1 MRRASRPNR
10 SIKTAMFTLK
20 RFSTCHRAVVK
31 GSATLTVLG
40 VLAAGCASAEP
51 DDSTQGSA
59 ATLARADAA
68 SINDGVSAVADEPVG
83 LLSSVLGRIAT
94 PAQPLLA
101 LAANEDD
108 ESAGTAANDLLQRVA
123 AAEEKLSLAL
133 DTAALFAGE
142 DGLLNFGDVRATL
155 ECTEPQEFKGITLFA
170 LDRAIARG
178 SGLKARALTGLKQRI
193 EQNQPIPPPDPS
205 LGLLDFLSG
214 DATKREAFI
223 NSEINRRVAET
234 IARECKAP
242 LPELSSR
249 GVFDVIRT
257 RCPAALEMRAQGI
270 LMGVF
275 GMRDAQLS
283 TDSGGSCTGRKLT
296 LARVQQLYSTFVPGS
311 GPAPKSAGPIADFA
325 RVQASKYFGPQDAQ
339 ATGPVTKVRG
349 AFAFAEGVLPAALR
363 IEPRL
368 EGGLPVGALRAL
380 LSGVGQGERS
390 GLLAKV
396 RALGRLSTCTAHGV
410 AFVGKTGA
418 PQRSASPIANYPSE
432 DVVRALFDPSVS
444 EQAALPSLRIYAA
457 TAPEI
462 SLESLQAEAKAN
474 KRGAVFHKTTQDGQT
489 TYVHQAISSID
500 FWGHS
505 SYVGRQEMRLEAS
518 GQVST
523 TMLHVDQEVDGEFVS
538 TLLVPTASGHEET
551 AFEGYAVSRPM
562 PGQAPQLCLRTR

>member
-1 MRRASRPNR
+1 
-10 SIKTAMFTLK
+10 MFTSK
-20 RFSTCHRAVVK
+20 WFGTSRRAVVK
-31 GSATLTVLG
+31 GSAALTIFG

-59 ATLARADAA
+59 ATTARADAA

-83 LLSSVLGRIAT
+83 LLSSVLGRLAAPT
-94 PAQPLLA
+94 QPLLA
-101 LAANEDD
+101 LAANREDD
-108 ESAGTAANDLLQRVA
+108 AAGTAAQDLVQRLEL
-123 AAEEKLSLAL
+123 AEAKLSLSL

-155 ECTEPQEFKGITLFA
+155 ECTDPQELKSITLFA
-170 LDRAIARG
+170 LDRSIAREG
-178 SGLKARALTGLKQRI
+178 GLKARALTGLRRRI
-193 EQNQPIPPPDPS
+193 EQNEPIPAPDPNTS
-205 LGLLDFLSG
+205 LLDFLSG
-214 DATKREAFI
+214 DAGKREAFI

-234 IARECKAP
+234 LARECKAP
-242 LPELSSR
+242 LAELRSR
-249 GVFDVIRT
+249 GAFDVIRA
-257 RCPAALEMRAQGI
+257 RCPAALDMRAQGI
-270 LMGVF
+270 LIGVF

-283 TDSGGSCTGRKLT
+283 TDAGGSCAGRKLT
-296 LARVQQLYSTFVPGS
+296 LARVQQLYAAFAPSS
-311 GPAPKSAGPIADFA
+311 NAAPKSAGPIADFA
-325 RVQASKYFGPQDAQ
+325 RVQASKYFGPQDAP

-380 LSGVGQGERS
+380 VGAVAQGERT
-390 GLLAKV
+390 GLLSKV
-396 RALGRLSTCTAHGV
+396 RALGRVTTCTAHGV
-410 AFVGKTGA
+410 AFVGKTGT
-418 PQRSASPIANYPSE
+418 PQRSTEPIANYPSE

-444 EQAALPSLRIYAA
+444 EQAALPALRTYAA
-457 TAPEI
+457 TDPEL

-489 TYVHQAISSID
+489 LYVHQAISSIN

-505 SYVGRQEMRLEAS
+505 SYVGRQEMRLEAD

-523 TMLHVDQEVDGEFVS
+523 TMLHVDQEIDGEFVS
-538 TLLVPTASGHEET
+538 TLLAPTASGHEET